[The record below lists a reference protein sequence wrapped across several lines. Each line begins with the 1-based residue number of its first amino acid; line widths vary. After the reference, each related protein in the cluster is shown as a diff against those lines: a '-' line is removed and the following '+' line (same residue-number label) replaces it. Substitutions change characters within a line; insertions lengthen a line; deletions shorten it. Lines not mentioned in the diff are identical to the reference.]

1 MLQTIMELHT
11 PRLLLRQWR
20 DSDLAPFAALHADP
34 RVMACFP
41 ATLSREASD
50 ALAQRCRDLIAARGW
65 GLWAVTLRD
74 NGAFIGMT
82 GLHVP
87 DAQLPCSPCVEIGW
101 RLAFDYW
108 GKGYAQ
114 EAAQAA
120 LRDGFTRLRLPEIVS
135 FTALPN
141 VRSSAL
147 MARLGMRR
155 EHATFEHPA
164 LPPGHR
170 LRTHCLYRLTRAE
183 WCARE
188 GITP

>member
-1 MLQTIMELHT
+1 MQEIITLET

-20 DSDLAPFAALHADP
+20 DSDVAPFAALNADP

-41 ATLSREASD
+41 ATLTRDASD
-50 ALAQRCRDLIAARGW
+50 AMALRCRKLIAQRGW
-65 GLWAVTLRD
+65 GLWAVSLRE
-74 NGAFIGMT
+74 NNVFIGMT

-87 DAQLPCSPCVEIGW
+87 EAQLPCSPCVEIGW

-108 GKGYAQ
+108 GKAYAQ
-114 EAAQAA
+114 EAARAA
-120 LRDGFTRLRLPEIVS
+120 LQAGFARLQLPEIVS

-155 EHATFEHPA
+155 EPATFEHPA
-164 LPPGHR
+164 LPAGHR
-170 LRTHCLYRLTRAE
+170 LRTHCLYRLTRAQ
-183 WCARE
+183 WQQQ
-188 GITP
+188 GGKTT

>member
-1 MLQTIMELHT
+1 MQEMIELTT

-20 DSDLAPFAALHADP
+20 DNDLAPFAALNADP
-34 RVMACFP
+34 RVMAFFP
-41 ATLSREASD
+41 STLTREASD
-50 ALAQRCRDLIAARGW
+50 AMARRCSSLIAERGW
-65 GLWAVTLRD
+65 GLWAVTLRE
-74 NGAFIGMT
+74 NNAFIGMT
-82 GLHVP
+82 GLHRP

-108 GKGYAQ
+108 GQGYAQ
-114 EAAQAA
+114 EAAHAA
-120 LRDGFTRLRLPEIVS
+120 LHAGFMRLQLPEIVS

-155 EHATFEHPA
+155 EAATFEHPA

-170 LRTHCLYRLTRAE
+170 LRAHCLYRLTRAE
-183 WCARE
+183 WLHRE
-188 GITP
+188 GYTA

>member
-1 MLQTIMELHT
+1 MQQIIELTT

-20 DSDLAPFAALHADP
+20 DSDLPPFAALNGDP

-50 ALAQRCRDLIAARGW
+50 AVAQRCRGLIAERGW
-65 GLWAVTLRD
+65 GWWAVSLRE
-74 NGAFIGMT
+74 NNTFIGMT
-82 GLHVP
+82 GLHIP

-120 LRDGFTRLRLPEIVS
+120 LQAGFTHLQLPEIVS

-147 MARLGMRR
+147 MGRLGMHRDA
-155 EHATFEHPA
+155 ATFEHPA

-188 GITP
+188 GVTP

>member
-1 MLQTIMELHT
+1 MQAIMELAT

-20 DSDLAPFAALHADP
+20 DSDLAPFAALNADP

-41 ATLSREASD
+41 ATLARKDSD
-50 ALAQRCRDLIAARGW
+50 ALARRCGSLIAQRGW
-65 GLWAVTLRD
+65 GFWAVTLREND
-74 NGAFIGMT
+74 AFLGMT

-101 RLAFDYW
+101 RLAYAHW
-108 GKGYAQ
+108 GQGYAQ

-120 LRDGFTRLRLPEIVS
+120 LRAGFVRLQLDEIVS
-135 FTALPN
+135 LTAVPN

-155 EHATFEHPA
+155 DARTFEHPS
-164 LPPGHR
+164 LPDGHR

-183 WCARE
+183 WAAKE
-188 GITP
+188 GSTP

>member
-1 MLQTIMELHT
+1 MQEIIELET

-20 DSDLAPFAALHADP
+20 DSDLAPFAALNADP
-34 RVMACFP
+34 RVMEFFP

-50 ALAQRCRDLIAARGW
+50 AMAQRCRSLIAGRGW
-65 GLWAVTLRD
+65 GLWAVTLRE
-74 NGAFIGMT
+74 NNAFIGMT

-87 DAQLPCSPCVEIGW
+87 EAQLPCSPCVEIGW
-101 RLAFDYW
+101 RLAFNYW
-108 GKGYAQ
+108 GQGYAQ

-120 LRDGFTRLRLPEIVS
+120 LQAGFARLQLPEIVA

-141 VRSSAL
+141 GRSSAL
-147 MARLGMRR
+147 MARLAMRR
-155 EHATFEHPA
+155 EPATFEHPA

-183 WCARE
+183 WQKQ
-188 GITP
+188 GGKIT

>member
-1 MLQTIMELHT
+1 MQATLPLET

-20 DSDLAPFAALHADP
+20 DNDLAPFAALHADP

-108 GKGYAQ
+108 GQGYAQ

-155 EHATFEHPA
+155 EHATFAHPA

>member
-1 MLQTIMELHT
+1 MQEMIELTT

-20 DSDLAPFAALHADP
+20 DNDLAPFAALNADP
-34 RVMACFP
+34 RVMAFFP
-41 ATLSREASD
+41 STLTREASD
-50 ALAQRCRDLIAARGW
+50 AMARRCSSLIAGRGW
-65 GLWAVTLRD
+65 GLWAVTLRE
-74 NGAFIGMT
+74 NNAFIGMT
-82 GLHVP
+82 GLHRP

-108 GKGYAQ
+108 RQGYAQ
-114 EAAQAA
+114 EAARAA
-120 LRDGFTRLRLPEIVS
+120 LHAGFMRLQLPEIVS

-155 EHATFEHPA
+155 DADPFEHPA

-170 LRTHCLYRLTRAE
+170 LRAHCLYRLTRAE
-183 WCARE
+183 WLHRE
-188 GITP
+188 GENV

>member
-1 MLQTIMELHT
+1 MPDIMELTT

-20 DSDLAPFAALHADP
+20 DSDLAPFAELNADP

-41 ATLSREASD
+41 STLSRQASD
-50 ALAQRCRDLIAARGW
+50 AMAQRCRSLIAERGW
-65 GLWAVTLRD
+65 GYWAVTLRE
-74 NGAFIGMT
+74 NRVLIGMT

-87 DAQLPCSPCVEIGW
+87 DATLPCAPCVEIGW

-120 LRDGFTRLRLPEIVS
+120 LQAGFVHLQLPEIVS
-135 FTALPN
+135 FTAVEN

-155 EHATFEHPA
+155 EAATFEHPGVA
-164 LPPGHR
+164 PGHR
-170 LRTHCLYRLTRAE
+170 LRTHCLYRLRRAE

-188 GITP
+188 AITA

>member
-1 MLQTIMELHT
+1 MQATLPLET
-11 PRLLLRQWR
+11 PRLRLRKWR
-20 DSDLAPFAALHADP
+20 DSDLAPFAALNADA

-41 ATLSREASD
+41 APLSREASD
-50 ALAQRCRDLIAARGW
+50 AMVQRCRRLIAERGW
-65 GLWAVTLRD
+65 GFWAVALRD
-74 NGAFIGMT
+74 NDACIGMT

-87 DAQLPCSPCVEIGW
+87 DAPLPFSPCVEIGW
-101 RLAFDYW
+101 RLAFDHW

-120 LRDGFTRLRLPEIVS
+120 LQAGFIALHLPEIVA
-135 FTALPN
+135 FTAVPN
-141 VRSSAL
+141 LRSSAL

-155 EHATFEHPA
+155 EAATFEHPA

-183 WCARE
+183 WVAKE
-188 GITP
+188 GIAP

>member
-1 MLQTIMELHT
+1 MPAILQLET
-11 PRLLLRQWR
+11 PRLLLRQWHE
-20 DSDLAPFAALHADP
+20 SDLAPFAALNADP

-41 ATLSREASD
+41 SILSREGSD
-50 ALAQRCRDLIAARGW
+50 AMAQRCRDLIAGRGW
-65 GLWAVTLRD
+65 GFWAVSLRE
-74 NGAFIGMT
+74 NNVFIGMT
-82 GLHVP
+82 GLHIP

-120 LRDGFTRLRLPEIVS
+120 LQAGFVRLQLPEIVS
-135 FTALPN
+135 FTAVPN

-155 EHATFEHPA
+155 EAATFAHPA

>member
-1 MLQTIMELHT
+1 MQEIMELVT

-20 DSDLAPFAALHADP
+20 DSDLAPFAALNADP
-34 RVMACFP
+34 RVMEYFP
-41 ATLSREASD
+41 STLSREASD
-50 ALAQRCRDLIAARGW
+50 AMARRCGDLIAGRGW
-65 GLWAVTLRD
+65 GLWAVALRETD
-74 NGAFIGMT
+74 RFIGMT
-82 GLHVP
+82 GLHIP

-108 GKGYAQ
+108 GQGYAQ

-120 LRDGFTRLRLPEIVS
+120 LRAAYERLQLPEIVS

-141 VRSSAL
+141 RRSSAL

-155 EHATFEHPA
+155 EAATFEHPA
-164 LPPGHR
+164 LPPGHA

-188 GITP
+188 GVTT

>member
-1 MLQTIMELHT
+1 MQESMELET

-20 DSDLAPFAALHADP
+20 DSDLAPFAALNADP
-34 RVMACFP
+34 RVMEFFP
-41 ATLSREASD
+41 STLSREASD
-50 ALAQRCRDLIAARGW
+50 AMVRRCSGLITERGW
-65 GLWAVTLRD
+65 GLWAVTLRE
-74 NGAFIGMT
+74 NNAFIGMT
-82 GLHVP
+82 GLHIP

-101 RLAFDYW
+101 RLALAYW
-108 GKGYAQ
+108 GQGYAQ

-120 LRDGFTRLRLPEIVS
+120 LQAGFMRLQLPEIVS

-155 EHATFEHPA
+155 EQATFEHPA

-183 WCARE
+183 WCAR
-188 GITP
+188 GGDTA